1 MEHALGFTFRK
12 CRELVKLSPR
22 VCLSI
27 TMAKNSR
34 KLCVTCS
41 VGKNIAVMQM
51 ASHWWSVYW
60 QSHLVISDARR
71 VATQMMWV
79 GQWAA
84 QCTNLLNSIAQ
95 QFQDFTYWKE
105 AKHWVVSLHAK
116 TSKFSVSHSPP
127 TLISYN
133 SLCRKYAL
141 PIFQLLAYCNS
152 IRWRHTNVGYAQVH
166 SLFIYL
172 VQVGDTS
179 NVKAT

>member
-1 MEHALGFTFRK
+1 
-12 CRELVKLSPR
+12 
-22 VCLSI
+22 
-27 TMAKNSR
+27 
-34 KLCVTCS
+34 
-41 VGKNIAVMQM
+41 
-51 ASHWWSVYW
+51 
-60 QSHLVISDARR
+60 
-71 VATQMMWV
+71 MMWV

-105 AKHWVVSLHAK
+105 AKHWVVSLHVKA
-116 TSKFSVSHSPP
+116 SKFSVSHSPP

-166 SLFIYL
+166 SIFIYL

-179 NVKAT
+179 NVKATLNNMQEHVAFWCHVCIFNHPSLCIAFWRLLGSETGNYYYLYLDAGVVPYGNSTCDLWPFNMHSLTR